1 MSIYRSVPLGDL
13 SPAIER
19 QSDGTIRVRTKTK
32 PTSVTL
38 WHALAPNARDF
49 RLETLGKAYQSTA
62 MELAANGEYVA
73 RGRSGEVLGRFD
85 TAHEAIARVLKA
97 AEATP

>member
-1 MSIYRSVPLGDL
+1 MTRRAQPSVTDRAVYDGRTKLA
-13 SPAIER
+13 AIE
-19 QSDGTIRVRTKTK
+19 
-32 PTSVTL
+32 
-38 WHALAPNARDF
+38 ARD
-49 RLETLGKAYQSTA
+49 
-62 MELAANGEYVA
+62 GEYVA

>member
-1 MSIYRSVPLGDL
+1 MTADNRTSRKRKAPARTGASRKVSYHVVDKRTHLGD
-13 SPAIER
+13 
-19 QSDGTIRVRTKTK
+19 
-32 PTSVTL
+32 
-38 WHALAPNARDF
+38 
-49 RLETLGKAYQSTA
+49 
-62 MELAANGEYVA
+62 GEYVA